1 MHVLLGSV
9 VTGGHGIH
17 PWVEFG
23 DGGLEHRSLELLRS
37 LTCRV
42 FLCPSMMDF
51 CMHICSALGE
61 TGKKNAP

>member
-37 LTCRV
+37 LRCRV

-51 CMHICSALGE
+51 CMHIC
-61 TGKKNAP
+61 